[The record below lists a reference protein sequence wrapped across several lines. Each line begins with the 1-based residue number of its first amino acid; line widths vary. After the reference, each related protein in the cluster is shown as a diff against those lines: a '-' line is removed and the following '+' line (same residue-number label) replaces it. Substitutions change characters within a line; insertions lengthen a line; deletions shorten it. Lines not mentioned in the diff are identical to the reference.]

1 MPSFDGFADRFVPGS
16 LGLDEAFEAEER
28 APALGTA
35 AACVA
40 REGDGDVAGVASG
53 THTSSIAVGGGF
65 GCEAPESP
73 DPQTHP
79 SRAPSP
85 TRAEAAPLEDQVHPP
100 CPSPCQ
106 YPQYCG

>member
-1 MPSFDGFADRFVPGS
+1 MPPLDGFTDRVVPVS
-16 LGLDEAFEAEER
+16 LGPVEAGATEER
-28 APALGTA
+28 APGLGA
-35 AACVA
+35 AAAGVA
-40 REGDGDVAGVASG
+40 RERDGVASG
-53 THTSSIAVGGGF
+53 AAAGTHTLSIAVGGGF
-65 GCEAPESP
+65 GWDAPESP

>member
-1 MPSFDGFADRFVPGS
+1 MPSFEGFADRVVSGS
-16 LGLDEAFEAEER
+16 LGPGEFGAAEDR
-28 APALGTA
+28 TPALGAVA
-35 AACVA
+35 AGDA

-65 GCEAPESP
+65 GWDAPESP

-85 TRAEAAPLEDQVHPP
+85 TRAEAAPLEDQVHTPR
-100 CPSPCQ
+100 PSPCQ